1 MDLDDNFDDDEDT
14 TSESTR
20 TGVRLPRR
28 MTNTETT
35 TSSTGITTDQ
45 IVDTVL
51 QRLGQTYR
59 PPVRQNWNPMSTSN
73 MPGPSSQVQRK
84 WCQVCKW
91 NLTHETQDCIH
102 IARLAREREAGL
114 AAYAQAR
121 QGYSQPTE
129 QARPMLG
136 AQPPAPRTVPVRYVE
151 SELQEIGRELI
162 ENNSYL

>member
-35 TSSTGITTDQ
+35 SSIGITTDQ

-59 PPVRQNWNPMSTSN
+59 PSVR
-73 MPGPSSQVQRK
+73 
-84 WCQVCKW
+84 
-91 NLTHETQDCIH
+91 
-102 IARLAREREAGL
+102 
-114 AAYAQAR
+114 
-121 QGYSQPTE
+121 
-129 QARPMLG
+129 
-136 AQPPAPRTVPVRYVE
+136 
-151 SELQEIGRELI
+151 
-162 ENNSYL
+162 